1 MEPEELEQAKQHQR
15 RRARAKAAAAVRTWW
30 YTAGNRSSQL
40 NSADELAA
48 LAAYLEHEKKHT
60 SQDDSSLRLP
70 SHLLLQGL
78 LSGSTASSSSSSS
91 VVSTSVPVVVE
102 GEQQPEQRPDRRRC
116 DSAGD
121 RLTTGG
127 TATGGMGSI
136 IGGMPSMFTGGKP
149 IRK

>member
-60 SQDDSSLRLP
+60 SQDDSSLRLQ
-70 SHLLLQGL
+70 SHLLLQG
-78 LSGSTASSSSSSS
+78 
-91 VVSTSVPVVVE
+91 
-102 GEQQPEQRPDRRRC
+102 
-116 DSAGD
+116 
-121 RLTTGG
+121 
-127 TATGGMGSI
+127 
-136 IGGMPSMFTGGKP
+136 
-149 IRK
+149 